1 MSCHAVTL
9 SIHLAT
15 HGTAKAY
22 ESRLQQQSQYSA
34 SGLPNMHPLPT
45 AHCYTAARTARLS
58 CRPRYIYMQCVH
70 HGKRDGWDDIPGAQV
85 VTPGMWYPCRLSIP
99 NPALSYSRVYLQA
112 CNKPLAPVIV
122 SQQNGRTHPFRHCLQ
137 SLT

>member
-1 MSCHAVTL
+1 
-9 SIHLAT
+9 
-15 HGTAKAY
+15 
-22 ESRLQQQSQYSA
+22 
-34 SGLPNMHPLPT
+34 
-45 AHCYTAARTARLS
+45 
-58 CRPRYIYMQCVH
+58 
-70 HGKRDGWDDIPGAQV
+70 V

>member
-15 HGTAKAY
+15 HGTAKAC

-34 SGLPNMHPLPT
+34 SELPNMHPLPT

-58 CRPRYIYMQCVH
+58 CRPRYIYVQCMH
-70 HGKRDGWDDIPGAQV
+70 HGKRDGWDDIPGAPSGYTWHV
-85 VTPGMWYPCRLSIP
+85 VSMQILHPD
-99 NPALSYSRVYLQA
+99 PAVPYSSVYLQPA
-112 CNKPLAPVIV
+112 NDPSHRSSSP
-122 SQQNGRTHPFRHCLQ
+122 SSMERTHPFRHV
-137 SLT
+137 SNH